1 MHIIALTSTVETPQP
16 APPRSLTNQLTAS
29 LGVVA
34 GPAIAVWAYTGVT
47 LGPGVALLAMESQG
61 GWVLALSLVAWILN
75 QVRDRYAAYTK
86 QQAVIDDQARQISSL
101 AREVIGLKDDVAV
114 LQEQVAIDKE
124 TQIALRLENN
134 DLALRLGQYERTPD
148 PDGSDDRG

>member
-1 MHIIALTSTVETPQP
+1 MHIIAIADDVETPQL
-16 APPRSLTNQLTAS
+16 APPRSLTNQLSAS

-34 GPAIAVWAYTGVT
+34 APAIAVWAYIGVT

-61 GWVLALSLVAWILN
+61 GWVLALSLVAWVLN
-75 QVRDRYAAYTK
+75 QVRDRYTAYTK

-101 AREVIGLKDDVAV
+101 AREVVGLKDDVAV
-114 LQEQVAIDKE
+114 LREQVAVDKE
-124 TQIALRLENN
+124 TQQHLRRENA